1 MQNKKEDIMKTSLYI
16 SRTLWRK
23 IKVIASKRNIRA
35 NDLVV
40 ETLAEKYGLIE
51 VTV

>member
-1 MQNKKEDIMKTSLYI
+1 MKNKKEDIIKTSLYV
-16 SRTLWRK
+16 SRILWRK
-23 IKVIASKRNIRA
+23 IKVIAGNRNMRA

-40 ETLAEKYGLIE
+40 ETLAEKYASIE